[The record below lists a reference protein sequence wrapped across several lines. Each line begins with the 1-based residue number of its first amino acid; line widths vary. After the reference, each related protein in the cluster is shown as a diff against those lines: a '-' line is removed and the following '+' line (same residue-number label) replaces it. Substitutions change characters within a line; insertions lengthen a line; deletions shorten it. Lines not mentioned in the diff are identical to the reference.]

1 MVVETDQD
9 NDFTL
14 SANVAAHCGWDTHRD
29 NLPRGYHGRYADL
42 GDRVVIMVTAVI
54 TMTLTAMFA
63 AGKDN
68 VKMIEDAMSMVMM
81 EIMITV
87 IAVLTMVMAADAMMT
102 EGAAAMVVVS
112 IMDTV
117 VQPPLFNVT
126 CEICNIHVHPE
137 SNFWWVYR
145 DDSDDDGNG
154 DEKGAHVASY
164 IVGTNWFISA
174 DTLDVARFPGILS
187 ADEIEEDV
195 YALTGYRVHIE
206 FVCHDCH
213 GRSSDDEII
222 HTNPA
227 TGYREEGDNDRNWSA
242 LTRSSDVSDVPDLW
256 QRNCTNVTCVL
267 L

>member
-1 MVVETDQD
+1 VEEDEMVGYILNGLDGSYNSLVFSVNSIPGTTLDDLIRQIGAHDMRKAMVVETDQD

-14 SANVAAHCGWDTHRD
+14 SANVAAHCGWDTHHD

-126 CEICNIHVHPE
+126 CEICNMHVHPE

-164 IVGTNWFISA
+164 IVGTNWYSGTCAI
-174 DTLDVARFPGILS
+174 DNITRELNKLS
-187 ADEIEEDV
+187 THKK
-195 YALTGYRVHIE
+195 YKRRHRVHTIDG
-206 FVCHDCH
+206 H
-213 GRSSDDEII
+213 
-222 HTNPA
+222 
-227 TGYREEGDNDRNWSA
+227 
-242 LTRSSDVSDVPDLW
+242 
-256 QRNCTNVTCVL
+256 L
-267 L
+267 LFLVFGVFFSFF